1 MIDIRLYIDGQR
13 ADLDSDSLIVLSY
26 TLDDTTNPTIV
37 KNSFSK
43 SITIPS
49 TKNNDA
55 IFGTMRSI
63 RTRITLGRGFSPLV
77 RTPFQLF
84 SNGELIESGYVQ
96 LNEVVTKAGVAT
108 YKITL
113 FGGLGDFFYN
123 LMYDADGE
131 KRTLADLDYGIEGAI
146 DSESEMDFNIS
157 KEVVNASWDSV
168 GSGRNFLAE
177 AITFVPAYN
186 GLGSDYD
193 NEHALVN
200 SNGLAGSLPTTY
212 SDGGKTY
219 TLYNGYGLAE
229 LQQPLTEWEVRDL
242 RSYRQRPALSVRMLM
257 QALANPANNGGYE
270 VVLDS
275 NFFNEENTLYHD
287 AYITLPMLGGERSDE
302 EASIDL
308 GITDITL
315 GEDITVDTSSTAFYT
330 LPSSANNAQIKVSMP
345 ITLRL
350 QSAQNKAPILY
361 DSITQIQ
368 PTSIGAVPYYVN
380 SWIVVQAEAQD
391 GAGNVVGVSSI
402 YSFATSMQGFT
413 SYLAANQIDGYTP
426 LNNEGVGYTRVQG
439 EYTLTNGEYIFLD
452 ALGNNTFP
460 IELSFFRGSTSS
472 IRVALRVQRVFTKS
486 WGEAFGAMPKADIYF
501 SKNSYQSLTL
511 AYYDGVQ
518 CKGDITALVTDA
530 GATVDANN
538 LPAIASGSKVTKRTL
553 LTTDAT
559 PADYLLSYAKLFGLR
574 FIRDKYDKKITI
586 TKDSYFTGRIHDITQ
601 RIDRDS
607 DIKVTPNVFDKRIM
621 RLALD
626 TPETYYS
633 RKYKDA
639 QGVDYAQKRVDTGY
653 GFNADV
659 EEVYKD
665 NVFTTAVP
673 CRAVSPAYN
682 HFYDVNGNE
691 MPSIFAYNFNYALAN
706 RDATPSAD
714 KFDTFGELQQTSANI
729 APTRT
734 TPFFA
739 TKSYDALPKMCYF
752 EQKDGKQESVDIA
765 NNLVVFCGRV
775 VPKDSAGNAIT
786 YWLTDDLPEMLK
798 LNGKVCHLVT
808 QSETSRLSDNIAIAL
823 TRLPQFLSIRLIN
836 NQVYDSFEMAVSKEN
851 YLGESITYA
860 EEQTLYGRFWQRYYE
875 DRMDVNTRIVECMV
889 NFDGVKVD
897 ADALRDFYFFDDAY
911 WLLNKI
917 VDYSPQSMKLTKCQ
931 FVKIR
936 NLSTYANITI
946 DGEGSSE
953 GFVYALP
960 INLTEAE

>member
-13 ADLDSDSLIVLSY
+13 ADLDNDSLIVLSY
-26 TLDDTTNPTIV
+26 TLDDTANPTIV

-63 RTRITLGRGFSPLV
+63 RTRITPGRGFSPLV

-96 LNEVVTKAGVAT
+96 LNEVVTKGGVAT

-113 FGGLGDFFYN
+113 FGGLGDFFYA

-131 KRTLADLDYGIEGAI
+131 KRSLADLDYGIDGAT

-157 KEVVNASWDSV
+157 KEVVNTSWSTV
-168 GSGRNFLAE
+168 GDGRNSLAE

-200 SNGLAGSLPTTY
+200 SKDLAGSLPTTY

-219 TLYNGYGLAE
+219 TLYHGYGLAE
-229 LQQPLTEWEVRDL
+229 LQQPLTEWEVQDL

-275 NFFNEENTLYHD
+275 NFFNEDNTLYHD

-330 LPSSANNAQIKVSMP
+330 LPASANNAQIKVSMP

-361 DSITQIQ
+361 DSIPQH
-368 PTSIGAVPYYVN
+368 YVN

-391 GAGNVVGVSSI
+391 GAGNVVGVSSV
-402 YSFATSMQGFT
+402 YSFATNNHAFT
-413 SYLAANQIDGYTP
+413 SYLAANLIDGYTP
-426 LNNEGVGYTRVQG
+426 LNNEAVAYTRVQG
-439 EYTLTNGEYIFLD
+439 EYTLANDEYIFLD

-486 WGEAFGAMPKADIYF
+486 WGAVFGVMPKADIYF
-501 SKNSYQSLTL
+501 PKSSYVSLTS

-518 CKGDITALVTDA
+518 CKGNITALVADA
-530 GATVDANN
+530 VATVDANN

-574 FIRDKYDKKITI
+574 FLRDKYDKKITI

-682 HFYDVNGNE
+682 HFYDTSGVKL
-691 MPSIFAYNFNYALAN
+691 PSIFAYNFNYALPN
-706 RDATPSAD
+706 RAVDTSTD
-714 KFDTFGELQQTSANI
+714 KFDTFGELQQTSAGI
-729 APTRT
+729 DPTRT

-752 EQKDGKQESVDIA
+752 EQKDGKQESVDVA
-765 NNLVVFCGRV
+765 NNLVVFCGRIA
-775 VPKDSAGNAIT
+775 PKDSKGNAIT

-808 QSETSRLSDNIAIAL
+808 QSETSMLSDNIAIAL

-860 EEQTLYGRFWQRYYE
+860 EEQTLYGKYWQRYYE

-889 NFDGVKVD
+889 DLNGMKVD
-897 ADALRDFYFFDDAY
+897 ADMLRDFYFFDDAY

-936 NLSTYANITI
+936 NLSTYANIAI

-960 INLTEAE
+960 INLTAAE